1 MLHYLQAVNGTSCE
15 FGGSEFSSH
24 CNNAGLYGGFS
35 TGLAGVDAGGAYLR
49 CFDNSCM
56 EEPVGIGR

>member
-1 MLHYLQAVNGTSCE
+1 MAPVVT
-15 FGGSEFSSH
+15 GGSEFSSH

-56 EEPVGIGR
+56 EERLGIGR